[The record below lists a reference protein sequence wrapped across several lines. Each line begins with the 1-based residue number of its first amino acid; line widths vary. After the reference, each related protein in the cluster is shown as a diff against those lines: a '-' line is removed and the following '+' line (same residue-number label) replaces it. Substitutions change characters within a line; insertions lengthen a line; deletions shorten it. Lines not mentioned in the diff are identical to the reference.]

1 MAHSATL
8 PIETQTGPEARL
20 TLGITAITLSAYLAL
35 NLTTELSK
43 SEELSKLLL
52 LIRP

>member
-8 PIETQTGPEARL
+8 PIETQTGHKPRL
-20 TLGITAITLSAYLAL
+20 TLGFGANISGAVLTQD
-35 NLTTELSK
+35 LTT
-43 SEELSKLLL
+43 ELSKLLL